1 MTRESR
7 LAVVFALNGVLI
19 LALIGVGLGAHSL
32 SVFAAAG
39 DYLADAFAIGLSLL
53 TLRLARRVATPK
65 HSFGYERTTILA
77 AQANASL
84 IVAISVLVCFEAIRR
99 LVAGSGQVH
108 GLPVVVVSAGAAGVM
123 LAGALVLRGGAHRD
137 LNMRAVLLDTAA
149 DAVTATGVA
158 VTGAIILVT
167 GRFFW
172 LDPAVALALALVIGY
187 RALGLLGE
195 VGDVLLES
203 TPEGID
209 LADVGAALRAA
220 GDIEAVHDLHVW
232 SLSSAAVL
240 LSAHVVLA
248 GHPSL
253 EEAQATV
260 EGAKRRLVERFGIEH
275 ATLEMECEPCAVPDL
290 HAGRGT

>member
-7 LAVVFALNGVLI
+7 LTVVFALNGVLI

-39 DYLADAFAIGLSLL
+39 DYLADAVAIGLALL
-53 TLRLARRVATPK
+53 TLRLARRVPTAK
-65 HSFGYERTTILA
+65 RSFGYERATILA

-84 IVAISVLVCFEAIRR
+84 IVAVAVLVCFEAIRR
-99 LVAGSGQVH
+99 LVAGIGQVH
-108 GLPVVVVSAGAAGVM
+108 GLPVVVVSTAAAVVM
-123 LAGALVLRGGAHRD
+123 LTGALVLRGGARGD

-158 VTGAIILVT
+158 LTGAIILVT
-167 GRFFW
+167 GRLYW
-172 LDPAVALALALVIGY
+172 LDPAVALAVALVIGY
-187 RALGLLGE
+187 RALALLRE
-195 VGDVLLES
+195 VGDILLES
-203 TPEGID
+203 TPAGIE
-209 LADVGAALRAA
+209 LPDVGAAICAG
-220 GDIEAVHDLHVW
+220 GDIEGVHDLHVW

-260 EGAKRRLVERFGIEH
+260 EGAKRRLVEHFGIEH

-290 HAGRGT
+290 HAGRRA